1 MTRTRTVG
9 LFVAVTLLF
18 GTAFPAVKAGL
29 DFFPPLLF
37 VAARNYLAAV
47 LLLTY
52 VWLTTEYQVP
62 RDRRDWVAVV
72 AGGAFLIG
80 GVGFGFVGQQFIASG
95 VAAIIFSLSPIVT
108 GLFAWVLL
116 PEERLVGRD
125 YIAVGLGFLGV
136 AIIVRPDPAALLDPT
151 VVGKVLV
158 FTAVSVVA
166 LGTVLVRRSRTAMP
180 VPALTGWAMVV
191 GATLQVGAAV
201 ALGESLASVR
211 ITPLALA
218 TILYLGVFAG
228 VFGLVGYLVLM
239 GDIGPVKANLV
250 TYLTPIVSLFLGWL
264 FLDEVIQPVTLVGF
278 GVIVAGFA
286 LLESRSVAAELA
298 KYRATFK

>member
-9 LFVAVTLLF
+9 LFLAVTLLF

-37 VAARNYLAAV
+37 VAARNYLAAA

-52 VWLTTEYQVP
+52 VWLTTDYRVP
-62 RDRRDWVAVV
+62 RDRRDWMAVV

-80 GVGFGFVGQQFIASG
+80 GIGFGFVGQQFIASG

-125 YIAVGLGFLGV
+125 YIAVALGFLGV

-166 LGTVLVRRSRTAMP
+166 LGAVLVRRSRTAMP
-180 VPALTGWAMVV
+180 VPALTGWAMLV

-211 ITPLALA
+211 LTPLALA

-264 FLDEVIQPVTLVGF
+264 FLDEVIQPLTLVGF
-278 GVIVAGFA
+278 GVIVSGFA

>member
-1 MTRTRTVG
+1 VG
-9 LFVAVTLLF
+9 LFVAVTLVF

-29 DFFPPLLF
+29 AFFPPLLF
-37 VAARNYLAAV
+37 VAARNYLAAT

-52 VWLTTEYQVP
+52 VWLTTDYRVP
-62 RDRRDWVAVV
+62 RARRDWVAVV

-125 YIAVGLGFLGV
+125 YLAVGLGFLGV

-151 VVGKVLV
+151 VVGKLLV

-180 VPALTGWAMVV
+180 VPALTGWAMVI
-191 GATLQVGAAV
+191 GATLQVGAAATV
-201 ALGESLASVR
+201 GESLTSVR
-211 ITPLALA
+211 LTPLAVA
-218 TILYLGVFAG
+218 TILYLAVFAG
-228 VFGLVGYLVLM
+228 VFGLVGYLVLVN
-239 GDIGPVKANLV
+239 GIGPLKANLV
-250 TYLTPIVSLFLGWL
+250 TYLTPIVSLLLGWA
-264 FLDEVIQPVTLVGF
+264 FLDEVLEPVTLVGF

-286 LLESRSVAAELA
+286 LLESRSVAAEVA
-298 KYRATFK
+298 RYRATFK

>member
-9 LFVAVTLLF
+9 LFVAITLLF
-18 GTAFPAVKAGL
+18 CTAFPAVKAGL

-37 VAARNYLAAV
+37 VAARNYLAAT

-52 VWLTTEYQVP
+52 VWLTTDYRVP
-62 RDRRDWVAVV
+62 RDRQDWVAVV

-166 LGTVLVRRSRTAMP
+166 LGAVLVRRSGTAMP

-191 GATLQVGAAV
+191 GATLQVAAAV
-201 ALGESLASVR
+201 ALGESVASVR
-211 ITPLALA
+211 LTPLALA
-218 TILYLGVFAG
+218 TILYLGVLAG

-250 TYLTPIVSLFLGWL
+250 TYLTPIVSLVLGWL
-264 FLDEVIQPVTLVGF
+264 FLDEVIQPATLVGF

-286 LLESRSVAAELA
+286 LLESRSLAAELA

>member
-1 MTRTRTVG
+1 VG
-9 LFVAVTLLF
+9 LFVAVTLVF

-29 DFFPPLLF
+29 AFFPPLLF
-37 VAARNYLAAV
+37 VAARNYLAAT

-52 VWLTTEYQVP
+52 VWLTTDYRVP
-62 RDRRDWVAVV
+62 RARRDWVAVV

-125 YIAVGLGFLGV
+125 YLAVGLGFLGV

-151 VVGKVLV
+151 VVGKLLV

-264 FLDEVIQPVTLVGF
+264 FLDEVIQSVTLVGF